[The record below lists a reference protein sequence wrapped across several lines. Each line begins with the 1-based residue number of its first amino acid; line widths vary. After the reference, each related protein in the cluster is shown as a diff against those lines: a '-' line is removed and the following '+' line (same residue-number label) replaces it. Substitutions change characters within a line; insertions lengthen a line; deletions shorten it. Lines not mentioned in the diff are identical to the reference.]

1 MENTKQVAK
10 QQVEDAKRTF
20 LSGENFYAQHLLGAH
35 QVKEG
40 FVFRVWA
47 PNALAV
53 SLVGDFN
60 DWQDLPMEKDEVSGI
75 WQVQSDTAKE
85 GDLYKFKVKQANG
98 REILKIDPF
107 AVRFE
112 KRPGDAA
119 ELYSFPEK
127 NGKMAYGADA
137 INEQM
142 RLSDH

>member
-60 DWQDLPMEKDEVSGI
+60 DWQDSPMEKDEVSGI

-85 GDLYKFKVKQANG
+85 GDLGSVAKF
-98 REILKIDPF
+98 
-107 AVRFE
+107 
-112 KRPGDAA
+112 
-119 ELYSFPEK
+119 
-127 NGKMAYGADA
+127 
-137 INEQM
+137 
-142 RLSDH
+142 